1 MMNIYICNTYQY
13 LYFCRKFTEM
23 DKGKIK
29 PKQHLEFA
37 SSADNKSY
45 KKIFLNVKSWD
56 IQQPIRHFKLFAN
69 WYITFHWQI
78 SRKKSTVFNHYK
90 MNICDQLRLKSFDI
104 RDAHGKFSKK
114 FEFSLTSFEI
124 YTAILQNVLWDQKFA
139 KFLSFPW
146 INIYK
151 LPLRKNSARKTFV
164 NTKILF
170 ASILP
175 INCSF
180 QQEYSM

>member
-45 KKIFLNVKSWD
+45 KKIFLNVKSCD

-114 FEFSLTSFEI
+114 IWIQSYQFWNLYCNTAECFVRPKICKIFKFSMDKH
-124 YTAILQNVLWDQKFA
+124 LQIATKEKFCEEN
-139 KFLSFPW
+139 FCEHQNFICFNFTNQL
-146 INIYK
+146 
-151 LPLRKNSARKTFV
+151 
-164 NTKILF
+164 
-170 ASILP
+170 
-175 INCSF
+175 
-180 QQEYSM
+180 